1 MDITIEDFVVWV
13 IVGAFVGSV
22 MGALVKRKKEGFGRI
37 MNLTV
42 GLIGALIGGLLFKLL
57 DTDKWNL
64 GAPFTIK
71 KENILAAVVGSII
84 LLLVVALVRK
94 GKGKKTA
101 KD

>member
-1 MDITIEDFVVWV
+1 MNITIEEFIVWLL
-13 IVGAFVGSV
+13 VGAFVGSV
-22 MGALVKRKKEGFGRI
+22 IGVLVKRKKEGFGRI

-57 DTDKWNL
+57 KIEWDL
-64 GAPFTIK
+64 GPPFTIR

-84 LLLVVALVRK
+84 LLLVVWLVRK
-94 GKGKKTA
+94 RPRKKTS